1 MNADDADLNFIF
13 RSVSSAFICGWIL
26 NFSSRQAYNFIKTA
40 MVTTLLISSVLILG
54 SIVIAL
60 YFWQRASSS
69 SQIPELPPPP
79 PSTLFPDV
87 RVNQL
92 LSPPENRVLEP
103 EPKVTKETFE
113 QAIQAI
119 REFQKTP
126 NRNSTAKL
134 LHAAALSD
142 NAKNYERAIELVL
155 LSWRDGSLADLSA
168 KELQSLFNSEYWV
181 LSSRTRTSGAGF
193 VLKET
198 LSSANRELQLAN
210 NPI

>member
-1 MNADDADLNFIF
+1 
-13 RSVSSAFICGWIL
+13 
-26 NFSSRQAYNFIKTA
+26 
-40 MVTTLLISSVLILG
+40 MVTLLISSVLAFGL
-54 SIVIAL
+54 VIIAI
-60 YFWQRASSS
+60 YFWQKPPNS
-69 SQIPELPPPP
+69 SQFQELPPPP
-79 PSTLFPDV
+79 PSTLFPDF
-87 RVNQL
+87 RINKL
-92 LSPPENRVLEP
+92 ISPPENRTLEA

-119 REFQKTP
+119 REFQRTP
-126 NRNSTAKL
+126 DRNSTAKL

-168 KELQSLFNSEYWV
+168 KDLQSLFNSEYWV

-198 LSSANRELQLAN
+198 LSSANRELHLAN